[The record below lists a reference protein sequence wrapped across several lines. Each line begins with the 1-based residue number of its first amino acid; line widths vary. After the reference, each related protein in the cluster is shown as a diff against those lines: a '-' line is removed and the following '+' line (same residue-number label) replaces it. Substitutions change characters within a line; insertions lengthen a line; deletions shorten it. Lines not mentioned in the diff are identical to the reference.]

1 MFDPINFF
9 QLAQRLVEGNEAEIR
24 TSISRA
30 YYASFLISRDKI
42 GLRLK
47 IPEVHREVVKKLYR
61 KSPVTAN
68 SLHRL
73 RRLRNMSDYD
83 TKIKVKTD
91 DGETALKLADSI
103 ISEIR
108 EK

>member
-9 QLAQRLVEGNEAEIR
+9 HLAQQLIKGDEASVR

-30 YYASFLISRDKI
+30 YYASFLIARDEL
-42 GLRLK
+42 GLKLK
-47 IPEVHREVVKKLYR
+47 IPEVHREVIKRLYR
-61 KSPVTAN
+61 RSTAAAN

-73 RRLRNMSDYD
+73 RRLRNISDYD

-91 DGETALKLADSI
+91 DGETALKLADNI
-103 ISEIR
+103 MGEIR
-108 EK
+108 

>member
-9 QLAQRLVEGNEAEIR
+9 HLAQQLVKGNEASVR

-30 YYASFLISRDKI
+30 YYASFLTARDK
-42 GLRLK
+42 LRLKLK
-47 IPEVHREVVKKLYR
+47 IPEVHREVVKSLYR
-61 KSPVTAN
+61 KSPVAAN

-73 RRLRNMSDYD
+73 RRLRNTSDYD

-91 DGETALKLADSI
+91 DGEAALKLADNI
-103 ISEIR
+103 MGEIR
-108 EK
+108 